1 MLALLLEVNYKEE
14 VHMEQINSKYYKM
27 KEIVT
32 NLNLPKYRY
41 EQILKAIFTQRKE
54 QFSEMNALPA
64 MLREALIREFGEHV
78 NSAKP
83 VVSQKSKQSNKL
95 LFELTDGEH
104 IEAIGLFYRKGWESF
119 CISSQCG
126 CGFGCSFCATGTAG
140 LMRNLTADEITDQLL
155 YFYQIGHKL
164 DSVSFMGMG
173 EAFANP
179 HLFDGLA
186 LLTDSNLF
194 GLSQRRIT
202 VSTIGFIPEIKKLT
216 RSYPQINLAFSLH
229 SPFDEQRSSIMPVNK
244 RYPLQEVMETLDEHI
259 RQTGRKVF
267 LAYIMLHGINDTEEH
282 AKALAELVQ
291 KRAVGK
297 QLYHIDLI
305 PYNNTDKTSRNYH
318 ATERKKIR
326 NFQDILRMHGIHVT
340 IRTQFGGDIDAACGQ
355 LYC

>member
-1 MLALLLEVNYKEE
+1 
-14 VHMEQINSKYYKM
+14 MEQMNSKYYKM

-32 NLNLPKYRY
+32 GLNLPEYRY

-54 QFSEMNALPA
+54 QFSEMNILPVR
-64 MLREALIREFGEHV
+64 LREALIREFGEYV

-83 VVSQKSKQSNKL
+83 VIAQKSKQSDKL
-95 LFELTDGEH
+95 LFELADGEH

-140 LMRNLTADEITDQLL
+140 LIRNLSADEMTDQLL
-155 YFYQIGHKL
+155 YFYQKGHKL

-186 LLTDSNLF
+186 QLTDSNLF

-202 VSTIGFIPEIKKLT
+202 VSTIGFIPGIKKLT

-229 SPFDEQRSSIMPVNK
+229 SPFDEQRSSIMPVNE
-244 RYPLQEVMETLDEHI
+244 RYPLREVMNTLDEHI

-267 LAYIMLHGINDTEEH
+267 LAYIMLQGINDTEEH
-282 AKALAELVQ
+282 AKALAELV
-291 KRAVGK
+291 KNRDVGR

-305 PYNNTDKTSRNYH
+305 PYNITDKTSKRYQS
-318 ATERKKIR
+318 TERKKIKI
-326 NFQDILRMHGIHVT
+326 FQNILRMQGIQVT
-340 IRTQFGGDIDAACGQ
+340 VRTQFGGDIDAACGQ